1 MRSSPTAACEIHTNI
16 EPFDLRRK
24 RAALELFERSKR
36 LEKNH
41 PNRLLVDSWQSC
53 QKLKN
58 TTSILD
64 TVNDLQKDHH
74 LPNNRDPLERVPKNL
89 PPHLPLKKPEIKQ
102 DLLDKS
108 GKSTNPIILKSSAL
122 ETIDNY
128 PSTWTHSYTDG
139 SAFKGTVNAGYGAV
153 IYLPNEDIREVFNSS
168 GSFCSNYIA
177 EQQAM
182 TNAINHI
189 NIHFDINP
197 HAATHV
203 VVFTDSLSTLQAL
216 ETGEDVSKD
225 IVHLRWAIHNIISRH
240 QVKVTL
246 QWIPAHT
253 GIPGNERADELAKKG
268 ASLPQPE
275 VPVTYST
282 CRQMIRSNLK
292 EDWLNKWATGK
303 TGRPMYGH
311 MTRPQPN
318 DTINKLKRRDQ
329 STIFQL
335 RTQHLPLN
343 QHLNRIGVKESAACP
358 LCDHH
363 SETVEHLLFDC
374 RKLTDLRGCF
384 LPKLPTISNCLYST
398 KKQLEQTCNY
408 YRIALSRRANAH
420 TLTG

>member
-1 MRSSPTAACEIHTNI
+1 
-16 EPFDLRRK
+16 
-24 RAALELFERSKR
+24 
-36 LEKNH
+36 
-41 PNRLLVDSWQSC
+41 
-53 QKLKN
+53 
-58 TTSILD
+58 
-64 TVNDLQKDHH
+64 
-74 LPNNRDPLERVPKNL
+74 
-89 PPHLPLKKPEIKQ
+89 
-102 DLLDKS
+102 
-108 GKSTNPIILKSSAL
+108 
-122 ETIDNY
+122 
-128 PSTWTHSYTDG
+128 
-139 SAFKGTVNAGYGAV
+139 
-153 IYLPNEDIREVFNSS
+153 
-168 GSFCSNYIA
+168 
-177 EQQAM
+177 M

-225 IVHLRWAIHNIISRH
+225 IVHLTWAIHNLISRH
-240 QVKVTL
+240 QVRVTL

-343 QHLNRIGVKESAACP
+343 QHLHWIGVKPSAACP

-398 KKQLEQTCNY
+398 RKQLEQTCNY